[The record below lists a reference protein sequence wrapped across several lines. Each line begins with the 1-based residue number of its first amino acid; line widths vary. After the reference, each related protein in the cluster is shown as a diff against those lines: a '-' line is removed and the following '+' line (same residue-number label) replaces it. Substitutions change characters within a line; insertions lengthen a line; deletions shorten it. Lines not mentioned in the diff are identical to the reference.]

1 VSLSESP
8 VRAHEEHDVSRILLS
23 LACVLV
29 AAGGASHRASD
40 GASRRPTGVLLVT
53 LDTARADRLSP
64 YGFVGARMPH
74 LERLAS
80 EGVLFEQAFSV
91 APLTLPAH
99 VSLFTGLLPPSHAVR
114 DNADEPLSP
123 AHSTLAE
130 RLQSRGF
137 KTGAF
142 VGSVVLQSDR
152 GLAQGFDTYRDVSSQ
167 PGAPPARQRPGNFV
181 VDEAIEW
188 LEGTK
193 GAPFL
198 LWAHLYDPHTPYD
211 PPDPYRRAHA
221 DPYVGEL
228 LFADAQLGRLL
239 DGLDR
244 LRLADRT
251 VVVVAGDHGEG
262 LGDHG
267 ETTHGLLV
275 YDSVLRVPLIVRAP
289 AIRPRRIADVVRLID
304 IAPTVLEL
312 LGLDGPQSDGIS
324 LVRALKGGRLDVEAY
339 AESLYPARMGL
350 APVLALR
357 DRRFKLIDGP
367 TPELY
372 DLEQDPFEQNNV
384 IGARG
389 RIADAMRARLRT
401 IVGPG
406 AADANA
412 VLNKEVPQDLRE
424 RLAALG
430 YVMNQRQRQPREA
443 IRNRYCARESVGEFP
458 EVYDSH
464 PCVWKLAGN
473 WR

>member
-1 VSLSESP
+1 M
-8 VRAHEEHDVSRILLS
+8 SRVLLAF
-23 LACVLV
+23 ACVLA
-29 AAGGASHRASD
+29 AAGSASHRAPD
-40 GASRRPTGVLLVT
+40 GANRRPLGVLLVT

-74 LERLAS
+74 LERLAR

-114 DNADEPLSP
+114 DNADEPLSA

-130 RLQSRGF
+130 RLQARGF

-152 GLAQGFDTYRDVSSQ
+152 GLAQGFDTYRDVPSQ
-167 PGAPPARQRPGNFV
+167 PGAPSMRQRPGNLV

-188 LEGTK
+188 LEGTR

-198 LWAHLYDPHTPYD
+198 LWAHLYDPHAPYD

-239 DGLDR
+239 AALDR
-244 LRLADRT
+244 LHLADRT
-251 VVVVAGDHGEG
+251 IVVVTGDHGEG

-267 ETTHGLLV
+267 EDTHGLLV

-289 AIRPRRIADVVRLID
+289 AIRPRRIADVARLID
-304 IAPTVLEL
+304 VAPTVLDL
-312 LGLDGPQSDGIS
+312 LGLDGPPSDGTS
-324 LVRALKGGRLDVEAY
+324 LVRALNGGRLDLEAY
-339 AESLYPARMGL
+339 AESLYPARMGR
-350 APVLALR
+350 APLHALR
-357 DRRFKLIDGP
+357 EGRFKLIDGP
-367 TPELY
+367 QPELY
-372 DLEQDPFEQNNV
+372 DLERDPFEQDNV
-384 IGARG
+384 IGARA
-389 RIADAMRARLRT
+389 RIADAMRARLAT

-406 AADANA
+406 DAPHA
-412 VLNKEVPQDLRE
+412 VLNGEVPRDLRE

-430 YVMNQRQRQPREA
+430 YVVNGVIDRDAAQVSREKGPRRRAQPR
-443 IRNRYCARESVGEFP
+443 
-458 EVYDSH
+458 
-464 PCVWKLAGN
+464 